1 MKKFVNFKHFLD
13 SYASY
18 HSEKHYILLYH
29 KLKDLFP
36 KKLQDGI
43 DYIFAK
49 NGTIYIALH
58 HPIYINE
65 FKYQKEFIIEWANKI
80 SNLHNLK
87 QVENVKFFVSNN
99 LLKESAESTEKT
111 IELADGNFKNKIE
124 NQDLHNIMEDIR
136 IIICQKKS

>member
-13 SYASY
+13 SYASF

-49 NGTIYIALH
+49 NGVIYIALY

-65 FKYQKEFIIEWANKI
+65 FKYQKDFIIEWANKI
-80 SNLHNLK
+80 SGLNGLERI
-87 QVENVKFFVSNN
+87 ENVKFFVSNN
-99 LLKESAESTEKT
+99 SLKKEVESTDKS
-111 IELADGNFKNKIE
+111 IELSDGNFKNDIE
-124 NQDLHNIMEDIR
+124 KEELHNIMEDIR
-136 IIICQKKS
+136 AIICQKKN